1 MWIRPASARQ
11 ARFRSQEMVERI
23 LGSAQRLMK
32 EAGFKGLTTIAIAE
46 QAGLADQS
54 ASGS

>member
-1 MWIRPASARQ
+1 
-11 ARFRSQEMVERI
+11 MVERI